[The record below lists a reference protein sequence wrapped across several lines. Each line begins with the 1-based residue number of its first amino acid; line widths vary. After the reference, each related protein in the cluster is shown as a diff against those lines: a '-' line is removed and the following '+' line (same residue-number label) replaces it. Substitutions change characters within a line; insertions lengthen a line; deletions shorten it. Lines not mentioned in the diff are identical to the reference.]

1 MLYYYIWQ
9 ILNFFFW
16 FNGSIIDG
24 FEPPVRQ
31 LDKPLRIGVTDFFKG
46 GIGSSG
52 GVSAG
57 GTIDAGHVQV
67 GEQLM
72 VVPGGE
78 IGVVKAL
85 QVTDE
90 NSTWGAAGDSVL
102 LTLNGLDIMNLR

>member
-1 MLYYYIWQ
+1 
-9 ILNFFFW
+9 
-16 FNGSIIDG
+16 
-24 FEPPVRQ
+24 
-31 LDKPLRIGVTDFFKG
+31 
-46 GIGSSG
+46 
-52 GVSAG
+52 
-57 GTIDAGHVQV
+57 
-67 GEQLM
+67 M